1 MTHTLKAKDLT
12 YEHIT
17 NLVTVNTT
25 VLVDNASTPATVT
38 GLLHGI
44 MHAGELVSLTVGS
57 QQIGLRADD
66 ELTVHSTYIGA
77 QTPEITA
84 LVREASKEETPA

>member
-17 NLVTVNTT
+17 NLVTVNTA
-25 VLVDNASTPATVT
+25 VIVADGETPATVT
-38 GLLHGI
+38 GLLHDILCG
-44 MHAGELVSLTVGS
+44 GGLVSLTVGS
-57 QQIGLRADD
+57 HRVTLNAD
-66 ELTVHSTYIGA
+66 EEVIVHSTYIGA

-84 LVREASKEETPA
+84 LVREASKEETP